1 VKFSAALETVG
12 DTENVAAS
20 TVADWDGSE
29 YARVSELQRAM
40 ARDAVAVLAL
50 GGSEKVLD
58 IGCGDG
64 ILTRAIAANV
74 PRGYV
79 VGLDPAQGMLSA
91 AMSALREEQT
101 AAMSALREEQTAAM
115 SALREEQTAAMS
127 ALREEQTVPTVA
139 ESGPVFVRGDARHLP
154 FLASFDVVVSFN
166 ALHWV
171 PEQNRALAQIAAVL
185 SPGGRVLIQLVCAG
199 RRTSVED
206 VAMELTR
213 SPQWARWF
221 AGFPAPFVHVDS
233 DEFKEM
239 ASSTGFT
246 IVDVTV
252 AEREW
257 DFGAREPFERWC
269 AVGGRAWTDRLA
281 AADRSRFVAELVSA
295 YEQVSGRPG
304 LFLFTQMR
312 AELRR

>member
-1 VKFSAALETVG
+1 VTRGDSEILGALETVG

-64 ILTRAIAANV
+64 ILTRAIGANV

-79 VGLDPAQGMLSA
+79 VGLDPAQGMLS
-91 AMSALREEQT
+91 
-101 AAMSALREEQTAAM
+101 
-115 SALREEQTAAMS
+115 AAMS

-239 ASSTGFT
+239 ASSAGFT